1 MPITYCQDILRFP
14 PYTEVGTSESGSDA
28 CDSTGITAGA
38 PFGVKFGKKKIS
50 RIWKRKRT

>member
-38 PFGVKFGKKKIS
+38 PFGVKFGKKKIN